1 MVDRNNE
8 PKSISRV
15 VGLPGETIYLK
26 DAQVYIDDKELD
38 SFYGRGLDNVY
49 NRPLFEDAKEYDTK
63 KFIIPENH
71 VFLLG
76 DAWWRSF
83 DSRNFGAVPVENI
96 NGKVLGY
103 RKWK

>member
-63 KFIIPENH
+63 NSL
-71 VFLLG
+71 FLRIMFSYWGMPGGEALI
-76 DAWWRSF
+76 AEISERS
-83 DSRNFGAVPVENI
+83 RLKI
-96 NGKVLGY
+96 
-103 RKWK
+103 